1 MLFGAEGVV
10 TAARSR
16 HVQAGCRAASLLHRD
31 YTAEGNLCGAVR
43 TVCQSSTPQQHP
55 PASVSEPQV
64 HSGSKDAK
72 QLEFIAVSSDHKTL
86 HQLTDCSSTWTG
98 LFSCQSD
105 EHLSVVCFTFTL
117 FTFCFVFILA

>member
-1 MLFGAEGVV
+1 MYRQAAELPVCSTGI
-10 TAARSR
+10 T
-16 HVQAGCRAASLLHRD
+16 LLRKI
-31 YTAEGNLCGAVR
+31 YVR

-98 LFSCQSD
+98 LLSCQSD